1 MFVCE
6 FLGDILL
13 RIRAVLIAASVF
25 AVSACAGGGPR
36 TSAIVNGSETTI
48 ASQAETAPYIL
59 VDVDE
64 TIATRMSQS
73 IQVPPVFFADSPPQQ
88 VVIGTGD
95 TLQISIVSSSA
106 SGFLDFT
113 TSSISPISSTT
124 LPAQTVREGGTVN
137 VPPVGRVLA
146 RGRTIQSFE
155 NFLESRLGEVL
166 VEPSVIV
173 ELVDRQSARVNIVG
187 EVGAPGRVPLTEVN
201 TRLIDVIAA
210 AGGPSGRTE
219 DLVVRLSR
227 SGDTRSVTLEQLFE
241 SPRFNV
247 IARPGDVL
255 ALERA
260 DRKFTVLGQSGS
272 QTLRFD
278 EQNVTLAEALSQ
290 AGGIQSP
297 RADRRGVFLYRR
309 TPRDA
314 ITALGADVSDMPGQ
328 EITTIFRFDFTQPTS
343 IFAANAFDVADGD
356 VLYIS
361 DSPNEEVS
369 NAISILTN
377 FVPAPVEFSRDA
389 IFD

>member
-1 MFVCE
+1 M
-6 FLGDILL
+6 
-13 RIRAVLIAASVF
+13 
-25 AVSACAGGGPR
+25 
-36 TSAIVNGSETTI
+36 
-48 ASQAETAPYIL
+48 L

-64 TIATRMSQS
+64 AVAATMTRSLDVAPRFFPDSQ
-73 IQVPPVFFADSPPQQ
+73 PQE

-106 SGFLDFT
+106 TGFLDFSS
-113 TSSISPISSTT
+113 SSISPISSTT
-124 LPAQTVREGGTVN
+124 LPPQTVRGAGTVN

-146 RGRTIQSFE
+146 SGRTIQSFE
-155 NFLESRLGEVL
+155 NFLETRLGEVL

-201 TRLIDVIAA
+201 TRLVDVISA

-227 SGDTRSVTLEQLFE
+227 GGDTRTVTLAQLFE
-241 SPRFNV
+241 SPRYNV

-255 ALERA
+255 ALERS
-260 DRKFTVLGQSGS
+260 DRKFTVLGQSGN

-297 RADRRGVFLYRR
+297 SADRSGVFLYRR
-309 TPRDA
+309 APRDV
-314 ITALGADVSDMPGQ
+314 ISSLGADLSEIPGA
-328 EITTIFRFDFTQPTS
+328 EITTIFRFDFSQPTS
-343 IFAANAFDVADGD
+343 LFAANAFEVADGD
-356 VLYIS
+356 ILYIS
-361 DSPNEEVS
+361 DSVNEEVS
-369 NAISILTN
+369 NAISTLTN

-389 IFD
+389 IFN

>member
-1 MFVCE
+1 VI
-6 FLGDILL
+6 LGDNLVRVGSI
-13 RIRAVLIAASVF
+13 IVSISVIALT
-25 AVSACAGGGPR
+25 ACAGGGPR
-36 TSAIVNGSETTI
+36 TTDIVNGSETTV
-48 ASQAETAPYIL
+48 ASRAESAPYIL

-64 TIATRMSQS
+64 AIAMRMTQS
-73 IQVPPVFFADSPPQQ
+73 LKVAPVFFPDSEPQE
-88 VVIGTGD
+88 VIIGTGD
-95 TLQISIVSSSA
+95 TIQISIVSSSA
-106 SGFLDFT
+106 SGFLDFS

-137 VPPVGRVLA
+137 VPPVGRVVA
-146 RGRTIQSFE
+146 RGQTIQSFE
-155 NFLESRLGEVL
+155 DFLESRLGEVL

-210 AGGPSGRTE
+210 AGGPRGRTE

-227 SGDTRSVTLEQLFE
+227 SGDTRSVTLEQLYE
-241 SPRFNV
+241 SARYNV

-260 DRKFTVLGQSGS
+260 DRKFTVLGQSGN

-278 EQNVTLAEALSQ
+278 EQNVTLAEAISQ
-290 AGGIQSP
+290 AGGIRSP
-297 RADRRGVFLYRR
+297 AADRRGVFLYRR
-309 TPRDA
+309 APRDA
-314 ITALGADVSDMPGQ
+314 ISALGADVSAMPGQ
-328 EITTIFRFDFTQPTS
+328 EITTIFRFDFSQPTS

-369 NAISILTN
+369 NAISLLTN

-389 IFD
+389 IFE